1 MELNHNAPRLGAL
14 TADRTTLEA
23 VPYADG
29 SGYEVSIGSL
39 KDGEGDMRAGR
50 IITNT
55 AEGHAAFQPA
65 PFAAF
70 AAGPV
75 VLRALADLVEQAEQE
90 AKA

>member
-1 MELNHNAPRLGAL
+1 MELNHNAPRFGAL
-14 TADRTTLEA
+14 TAGKTTLEA

-29 SGYEVSIGSL
+29 SGYEVRIGSL
-39 KDGEGDMRAGR
+39 EDGEADMRAGR
-50 IITNT
+50 IIISD
-55 AEGHAAFQPA
+55 EGKAAFQPA